1 VRAPLKPFLMLRETL
16 LPYLIN
22 RCPSLERIS
31 IMKDFAVVACFS
43 LVGLVLSLAVLHFAI
58 V

>member
-1 VRAPLKPFLMLRETL
+1 MVRETR
-16 LPYLIN
+16 LPYLLID
-22 RCPSLERIS
+22 RCRGLERIS

-43 LVGLVLSLAVLHFAI
+43 LAGLVLSLAVLHFAI